1 MTHDRAGVLPD
12 FSLVLGGPL
21 YQLFLRTR
29 LARAPLDLLY
39 RRMVG
44 ISLVAWLPLLVLSI
58 VEGHASGG
66 VGVPFLHDV
75 EAHVRYLVA
84 LPLLILAELVVHLRL
99 RHAVGQFL
107 QRGIV
112 PPEEQSRFGDIVAS
126 AMRLRNSVSVE
137 VILFALVYTVG
148 HYVWQQGQ
156 TFSTA
161 TWFVSARDSGPQ
173 LTWAGF
179 WYAWISIPI
188 FQFILLRWY
197 FRLVLWIRLLWQVS
211 RLELRIF
218 PTHPDRAGGLG
229 FLVETAAAFAPVL
242 VAQSALLAGMIGGR
256 IFFHGASLPDFQSEI
271 AVTIVVLMLL
281 VLAPLLLFS
290 GHLVAAK
297 RQGINEY
304 GPLASRHAA
313 EFDRKWIRG
322 GAPADEPLVG
332 SADISSLADLGNS
345 FDVIQRMRAF
355 PFSWETVIQLAVT
368 VALPILP
375 LLLTMFPLDELL
387 VKLVQVLF

>member
-1 MTHDRAGVLPD
+1 MHDRAGVLPE

-29 LARAPLDLLY
+29 MARAPLDLLY

-44 ISLVAWLPLLVLSI
+44 IPLVAWLPLLVLSI
-58 VEGHASGG
+58 VEGHAAGG
-66 VGVPFLHDV
+66 AVAVPFFHDV

-99 RHAVGQFL
+99 RPAVGQFL

-112 PPEEQSRFGDIVAS
+112 PPEEQSRFGEIVAS

-137 VILFALVYTVG
+137 VILLALVYTVG
-148 HYVWQQGQ
+148 HYVWQQAQ
-156 TFSTA
+156 AFSTA
-161 TWFVSARDSGPQ
+161 TWFASATDSGLQ

-197 FRLVLWIRLLWQVS
+197 FRLALWIRLLWQVS

-229 FLVETAAAFAPVL
+229 FLGDTAAAFAPVL

-256 IFFHGASLPDFQSEI
+256 IFFHGARLTDFQSEI
-271 AVTIVVLMLL
+271 AVTIAVLVLL

-290 GHLVAAK
+290 GHLVAAQ

-304 GPLASRHAA
+304 GPLASRYVAG
-313 EFDRKWIRG
+313 FDRKWIRG
-322 GAPADEPLVG
+322 GAPEDEPLVG
-332 SADISSLADLGNS
+332 SADIQSLADLANS
-345 FDVIQRMRAF
+345 FDVIQKMRAF
-355 PFSWETVIQLAVT
+355 PFSWDVVIQLVVT

>member
-1 MTHDRAGVLPD
+1 VLPD

-44 ISLVAWLPLLVLSI
+44 IPLVAWLPLLVLSM
-58 VEGHASGG
+58 VEGHASGGG

-99 RHAVGQFL
+99 KDAVGQFL
-107 QRGIV
+107 QRRIV
-112 PPEEQSRFGDIVAS
+112 PPEEHPRFGDIAAS

-156 TFSTA
+156 TVSTA
-161 TWFVSARDSGPQ
+161 TWFASATESGPQ

-229 FLVETAAAFAPVL
+229 FLGETAPAFAPVV

-256 IFFHGASLPDFQSEI
+256 ILFHGASLLDFQPEI
-271 AVTIVVLMLL
+271 AVTIVVLVLL

-290 GHLVAAK
+290 GHLVAAQ

-313 EFDRKWIRG
+313 EFDHKWIRG

-332 SADISSLADLGNS
+332 SADISSLADLGS
-345 FDVIQRMRAF
+345 TFDAIQRMRAF